1 MYSDVKCIDILVLA
15 AKKKISSRKWTSHFL
30 FFLGGGVGGG
40 AIGTTLRLW
49 LRNLARISTKLILRI
64 GVVGATARQPLPST
78 NSNHNVFSVDVVVLF
93 YRPKHRLGL
102 FLFWF
107 FFFRFGFLFCNKFN

>member
-15 AKKKISSRKWTSHFL
+15 AEKKYLAGSGRAIFY
-30 FFLGGGVGGG
+30 FGGGVGG

-64 GVVGATARQPLPST
+64 GVVGATARQPLP
-78 NSNHNVFSVDVVVLF
+78 
-93 YRPKHRLGL
+93 
-102 FLFWF
+102 
-107 FFFRFGFLFCNKFN
+107 

>member
-15 AKKKISSRKWTSHFL
+15 AEKKYLAGSGRAIFN
-30 FFLGGGVGGG
+30 FFLGGGVGG

-64 GVVGATARQPLPST
+64 GVVGATARQPL
-78 NSNHNVFSVDVVVLF
+78 L
-93 YRPKHRLGL
+93 
-102 FLFWF
+102 
-107 FFFRFGFLFCNKFN
+107 

>member
-30 FFLGGGVGGG
+30 FFFFGGGWGG

-49 LRNLARISTKLILRI
+49 LRNLARISTKLVLRI

-78 NSNHNVFSVDVVVLF
+78 NSNHNLFSVDVVVLR
-93 YRPKHRLGL
+93 YTVV
-102 FLFWF
+102 
-107 FFFRFGFLFCNKFN
+107 

>member
-1 MYSDVKCIDILVLA
+1 MDEPFFI
-15 AKKKISSRKWTSHFL
+15 
-30 FFLGGGVGGG
+30 FFLGGGGWGG

-64 GVVGATARQPLPST
+64 GVVAATARQPLPST
-78 NSNHNVFSVDVVVLF
+78 NSNHNVFSVDVVVLL

-107 FFFRFGFLFCNKFN
+107 FFFVLASYSAISLIDPVGIISMGFFFIIVRSK

>member
-15 AKKKISSRKWTSHFL
+15 AKKKYLAGSGRAIF
-30 FFLGGGVGGG
+30 GGGGWGG

-64 GVVGATARQPLPST
+64 GVVGATARQPLP
-78 NSNHNVFSVDVVVLF
+78 
-93 YRPKHRLGL
+93 
-102 FLFWF
+102 
-107 FFFRFGFLFCNKFN
+107 

>member
-15 AKKKISSRKWTSHFL
+15 AKKKYLAGSGRAI
-30 FFLGGGVGGG
+30 FFGGGGGG

-64 GVVGATARQPLPST
+64 GVVGATARQPLP
-78 NSNHNVFSVDVVVLF
+78 
-93 YRPKHRLGL
+93 
-102 FLFWF
+102 
-107 FFFRFGFLFCNKFN
+107 

>member
-15 AKKKISSRKWTSHFL
+15 TKKKYLAGSGRAIFY
-30 FFLGGGVGGG
+30 FFFGGG

-49 LRNLARISTKLILRI
+49 LRNLARISTKLVLRI

-78 NSNHNVFSVDVVVLF
+78 NSNHNLFSVDVVVLR
-93 YRPKHRLGL
+93 YTVV
-102 FLFWF
+102 
-107 FFFRFGFLFCNKFN
+107 

>member
-15 AKKKISSRKWTSHFL
+15 AEKKYLAGSGRAIFYL
-30 FFLGGGVGGG
+30 FFGGGGGG

-64 GVVGATARQPLPST
+64 GVVGATARQPL
-78 NSNHNVFSVDVVVLF
+78 L
-93 YRPKHRLGL
+93 
-102 FLFWF
+102 
-107 FFFRFGFLFCNKFN
+107 

>member
-15 AKKKISSRKWTSHFL
+15 AEKKYLAGSGRAIFY
-30 FFLGGGVGGG
+30 FFLGGGGGGG

-64 GVVGATARQPLPST
+64 GVVGATARQPLP
-78 NSNHNVFSVDVVVLF
+78 
-93 YRPKHRLGL
+93 
-102 FLFWF
+102 
-107 FFFRFGFLFCNKFN
+107 

>member
-15 AKKKISSRKWTSHFL
+15 AEKKYLAGSGRAIFYF
-30 FFLGGGVGGG
+30 FFLGGVGG

-64 GVVGATARQPLPST
+64 GVVGATARQPLP
-78 NSNHNVFSVDVVVLF
+78 
-93 YRPKHRLGL
+93 
-102 FLFWF
+102 
-107 FFFRFGFLFCNKFN
+107 